1 MRTDRETVIKAYKE
15 AKEMYLKNR
24 TDENWKKYCDAKRNC
39 MLLGVRI

>member
-15 AKEMYLKNR
+15 AKETYLKNR

>member
-1 MRTDRETVIKAYKE
+1 MRTDRETAVNTYKE
-15 AKEMYLKNR
+15 AKAAYLKNR